1 MVETVMVGSNG
12 QGSESKILLLQP
24 DDAVR
29 NRLAELLSEARS
41 GTILTA
47 ETIDEANEH
56 LECEAVDVLVIA
68 QDLDDHEARDDGLAL
83 VETWRAEGVVLP
95 IVLTVKDGDE
105 STVARAVDADVDGL
119 VPMAD
124 DVETTVLGI
133 VETLDGI
140 DSEPGSTAALRRRWE
155 RVEALHDVALG
166 FERCRT
172 TDDAF
177 ERAVDGMAAVLDVDT
192 CVLYVAEG
200 GELVPKATVGD
211 LLGGWEPYGL
221 EEGVTGKTYL
231 TGESFRVDRIQSD
244 SSAAPASTDFQSG
257 ISVPI
262 GSFGVLQAISTEP
275 AAFTDHDLKLV
286 EFLAAHVTATVSRIV
301 SERALRT
308 ERDQLANLFENVPD
322 AVAITT
328 SEDQRVREVNPA
340 FEATFGFDR
349 DAIVR
354 RPINEVL
361 VPADAEPIHPA
372 DLDDAITTEVRRRT
386 ADGVRDFLF
395 RGFAVESEDGVR
407 EYGIYTDITDRKA
420 REARIWDL
428 HDGTRRLMAAA
439 GADAVAE
446 IVTDVVAS
454 ALCHPINTVY
464 RYRADVGGLV
474 PVAVSERARA
484 VFGEPPTI
492 PAGHGLVWEAYE
504 TGEGRTNVN
513 LTNDTDGVTPD
524 SPVRSEAYVP
534 LGDHGVLVMAA
545 DEVDAFDEETVALAN
560 VLGSNVEA
568 ALDRAE
574 RERTLADR
582 TRELERQND
591 RLERFASSVSH
602 DLRNPLTVAAGRV
615 DLARELAVDGPAG
628 RVTTDGSADGP
639 TDSDQLAGRHAPGND
654 DDTDTLPIE
663 ELVSHLTEIEWA
675 IERMETLV
683 DDVLELAR
691 SGQRLV
697 ETEPVDLE
705 SVVATARRSVNGDL
719 EVVVENDLGTVE
731 GNEQRLL
738 ALFENCLR
746 NALEHAGPGTT
757 VTISR
762 TDEGFAIA
770 DDGPG
775 IDPDDRDAVL
785 ETGYTT
791 AETGTGF
798 GLAIV
803 TDVVEVHGWSLSI
816 EESEAGGAKIHVQ
829 FDEVEDRPTDT
840 DASVIGQPGRSP

>member
-1 MVETVMVGSNG
+1 MVQTVMVGPNG
-12 QGSESKILLLQP
+12 QGSESKILLFQP

-29 NRLAELLSEARS
+29 DRLAALLSEADS
-41 GTILTA
+41 GRILTA
-47 ETIDEANEH
+47 ETIDVATER
-56 LECEAVDVLVIA
+56 LQSEAVDVLVIEHE
-68 QDLDDHEARDDGLAL
+68 LDDDESNDDGLSL
-83 VETWRAEGVVLP
+83 VETWRADGVVLP
-95 IVLTVKDGDE
+95 VVVTVNDADG
-105 STVARAVDADVDGL
+105 STVARAVDAHVDGL
-119 VPMAD
+119 VSMAD
-124 DVETTVLGI
+124 DVETTALRL
-133 VETLDGI
+133 VETLEDIATG
-140 DSEPGSTAALRRRWE
+140 PGSTAALRRRWE
-155 RVEALHDVALG
+155 RVEALHDVALE
-166 FERCRT
+166 FERSRT

-177 ERAVDGMAAVLDVDT
+177 ERAVDGMATVLDVDT

-211 LLGGWEPYGL
+211 LPGGWEPYGL

-231 TGESFRVDRIQSD
+231 TGESFRIDRIQSD
-244 SSAAPASTDFQSG
+244 SRATPASGEFQSG

-328 SEDQRVREVNPA
+328 GDDQRVREVNPA
-340 FEATFGFDR
+340 FEETFGFDR

-354 RPINEVL
+354 RPINDVL
-361 VPADAEPIHPA
+361 VPADADPLHPA
-372 DLDDAITTEVRRRT
+372 DLDDAVTTEVRRRT
-386 ADGVRDFLF
+386 ADGERDFLF
-395 RGFAVESEDGVR
+395 RGFGVESEDEVR

-428 HDGTRRLMAAA
+428 HDGTRRLMAAE

-446 IVTDVVAS
+446 IVTDVVTS

-464 RYRADVGGLV
+464 RYRADVDGLV

-504 TGEGRTNVN
+504 TGEGRTN
-513 LTNDTDGVTPD
+513 TNVTDETDGVNPET
-524 SPVRSEAYVP
+524 PVRSEAYVP
-534 LGDHGVLVMAA
+534 LGEHGVLVMAA

-568 ALDRAE
+568 ALDRAQ
-574 RERTLADR
+574 REQTLADR

-591 RLERFASSVSH
+591 RLERFAGSVSH

-615 DLARELAVDGPAG
+615 DLARELAIDARAGARANDHGAGELAAVDEHGG
-628 RVTTDGSADGP
+628 
-639 TDSDQLAGRHAPGND
+639 QLAPGD
-654 DDTDTLPIE
+654 DVTSTFPAED
-663 ELVSHLTEIEWA
+663 LVNHLTEIEWA

-705 SVVATARRSVNGDL
+705 SVVATARRSVDGDL
-719 EVVVENDLGTVE
+719 EVVVENDLGTVD

-757 VTISR
+757 VTVSR

-775 IDPDDRDAVL
+775 IDPEDRDAVF

-816 EESEAGGAKIHVQ
+816 EASADGGAKFHVQ
-829 FDEVEDRPTDT
+829 FDGQGGGTAACDRTVD
-840 DASVIGQPGRSP
+840 GRPA